1 MKLKKII
8 VGPLAVNCYIVGC
21 TKTNQA
27 AVIDP
32 GDDVEKII
40 KTLNQELLV
49 LKYILLTHGHVDHV
63 TQLMKLKQA
72 TNAEILMHH
81 DDVFL
86 FENIS
91 AQAALFG
98 LPNPGDP
105 TPDRYLIDGDKIY
118 LGEIQIRVLHTPG
131 HSPGSLTF
139 QIEKNLI
146 VGDLI
151 FYGSIGRTDL
161 PGGNYETLIQS
172 VQQIIFTFS
181 DDTNILP
188 GHGPVTTVGTE
199 KKFNPFFS

>member
-21 TKTNQA
+21 NKTNQA
-27 AVIDP
+27 AVVDP

-63 TQLMKLKQA
+63 AQLMKLKQA

-105 TPDRYLIDGDKIY
+105 APDRYLIDGDKIY

-172 VQQIIFTFS
+172 VQQKIFTFS